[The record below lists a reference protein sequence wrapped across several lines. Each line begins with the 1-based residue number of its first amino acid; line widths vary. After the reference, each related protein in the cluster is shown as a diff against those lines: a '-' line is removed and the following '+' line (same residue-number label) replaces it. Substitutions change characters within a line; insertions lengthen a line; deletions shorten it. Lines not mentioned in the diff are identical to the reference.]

1 MKQTMWALAAMMA
14 AVMAAGVAS
23 AKDTDPGIYGAIDV
37 SRFPKPATLNSRP
50 VTATAPAKRG
60 KAQPIYVHVTAGEAR
75 HWHGTCQTYDACGV
89 PVYFVTEGWFRSVY
103 LPAIGEADGREQ
115 RYLIQ
120 AGRDREAPRANH
132 ELRGEE

>member
-1 MKQTMWALAAMMA
+1 MKKTILTLAAA
-14 AVMAAGVAS
+14 AISVTAAGVVS

-50 VTATAPAKRG
+50 VTAVVPAKRA
-60 KAQPIYVHVTAGEAR
+60 KAKPIYVHVTAGEAR
-75 HWHGTCQTYDACGV
+75 HWHGTCQTYNACAV
-89 PVYFVTEGWFRSVY
+89 PVYFVTEGWFRTVY

-120 AGRDREAPRANH
+120 AGRDREVPRANH